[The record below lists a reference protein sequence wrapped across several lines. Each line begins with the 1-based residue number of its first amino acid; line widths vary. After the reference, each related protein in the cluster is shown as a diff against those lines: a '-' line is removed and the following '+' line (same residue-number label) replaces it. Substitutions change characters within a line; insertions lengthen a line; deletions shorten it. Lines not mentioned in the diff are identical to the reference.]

1 MTILISA
8 PRECPNA
15 CSRPVGQ
22 KFNRVSSRKW
32 RQAFLTG
39 GSIGAM
45 MLGATTA
52 ATAQTWDGSSSND
65 WNDGQN
71 WTSNAPPSGT
81 VGVTIN
87 TPSAS
92 IVLGVNGAA
101 TGRTTGL
108 IMNSASGSLTVQ
120 NGSVL
125 NSTGGVVSSSAGRVN
140 TISVTGEGSQW
151 LIGGALNV
159 GGTGS
164 ATLNILDGGLVSAQ
178 GVVRLGF
185 NATGIGVINITGG
198 GTLETTSLTKGTG
211 SGQVNFDDA
220 TLRALAS
227 NPSFLGTLT
236 VSELTITAGG
246 LTVDTNGFSIGAP
259 GFSGTGSL
267 TTTGT
272 GTLTL
277 TDASTYSGDTII
289 GSGSTLA
296 LSGAGA
302 VASNRVVADGTFDV
316 SAMAAAGI
324 AIPRLEGVG
333 TMALGGKAL
342 TVGQIAPGGV
352 GFGTLT
358 IDGNYVGTGTLLE
371 IQSNLAGDGAATD
384 LLVITGNSTGTTNV
398 AVTKVGGSSG
408 ATVNGIKIVDV
419 GGASAG
425 TFTLLGDMVVDG
437 EQAVAGGAYLYGLYQ
452 GTPTS
457 DDGDWYLRSLVN
469 PSDPGT
475 PIFQPAAPVVEA
487 YIAAALQSFNEMDT
501 LRQRLGNGWR
511 SEGSAQS
518 RGLWGR
524 IEGKHAVNAPGS
536 STTGA
541 THTVDTLQLQGGVDG
556 VILQPGDGTV
566 VGGVNMQIGSISADI
581 GSASGSGKVA
591 GTAVGLGGGLTWFA
605 DSGLYLD
612 AQGKLTWFDTSLYSN
627 TLGRSIVSGNDGF
640 GYAFSLEGGR
650 QFAIDDKWSVTPQ
663 AQLSYSHVGFTDF
676 QDPFGNTV
684 RLDRGDSLVGR
695 LGISADYKADWK
707 DTNGQ
712 AGSTHFYSVASASY
726 EFLEGTSTLIGG
738 DSVSSKN
745 DPLWGGIGIG
755 GSLNWADDKVSLF
768 GEADFVTSLNNFGNS
783 YSLGVTAGIKGKF

>member
-8 PRECPNA
+8 TRARQNA
-15 CSRPVGQ
+15 CSGLVRQ
-22 KFNRVSSRKW
+22 KFTRVISRKW
-32 RQAFLTG
+32 RQAFLAG
-39 GSIGAM
+39 GSIAAM

-52 ATAQTWDGSSSND
+52 ATAQIWDGSSSND

-71 WTSNAPPSGT
+71 WTSNAPPSGS

-92 IVLGVNGAA
+92 IVLGVNGPA

-140 TISVTGEGSQW
+140 TITVTGEGSRW

-159 GGTGS
+159 GGMGS
-164 ATLNILDGGLVSAQ
+164 ATLNVLDGGLVSAQ
-178 GVVRLGF
+178 SVVRLGF
-185 NATGIGVINITGG
+185 NATGIGVINIAGG
-198 GTLETTSLTKGTG
+198 GTLETTSLTKGAG
-211 SGQVNFDDA
+211 SAQVNFDDA

-227 NPSFLGTLT
+227 NPTFIDTLT
-236 VSELTITAGG
+236 VSELIIAGGG
-246 LTVDTNGFSIGAP
+246 LTVDTNGFSIGGP

-267 TTTGT
+267 TTAGT

-277 TDASTYSGDTII
+277 TDVSTYSGDTII

-296 LSGAGA
+296 LSGVGA
-302 VASNRVVADGTFDV
+302 IASNRVVTDGTFDV

-333 TMALGGKAL
+333 TVALGGKAL
-342 TVGQIAPGGV
+342 TLGQIAPGGA
-352 GFGTLT
+352 GLGTLT
-358 IDGNYVGTGTLLE
+358 IDGDYAGTGTLLE

-398 AVTKVGGSSG
+398 AVTRVGGSSG
-408 ATVNGIKIVDV
+408 PTVNGIKIVDV
-419 GGASAG
+419 GGASTG
-425 TFTLLGDMVVDG
+425 TFTLRGDMAVDG
-437 EQAVAGGAYLYGLYQ
+437 QQVIAGGAYLYGLYQ

-457 DDGDWYLRSLVN
+457 ADGDWYLRSLVDPAN
-469 PSDPGT
+469 PDA
-475 PIFQPAAPVVEA
+475 PIFQPAAPVIEA

-501 LRQRLGNGWR
+501 LQQRLGSRWR
-511 SEGSAQS
+511 SEDGARG

-524 IEGKHAVNAPGS
+524 IESKHTVNAPE
-536 STTGA
+536 STTGSSY
-541 THTVDTLQLQGGVDG
+541 TVDTLQLQGGVDG
-556 VILQPGDGTV
+556 VIQQSDDGV
-566 VGGVNMQIGSISADI
+566 IIGGVNLQIGNISADV
-581 GSASGSGKVA
+581 GSAAGNGKVS
-591 GTAVGLGGGLTWFA
+591 GTAVGFGGGLTWFG
-605 DSGLYLD
+605 DTGLYLD

-627 TLGRSIVSGNDGF
+627 TLDRSIVAGNDGF
-640 GYAFSLEGGR
+640 GYAFSLEGGQ

-663 AQLSYSHVGFTDF
+663 AQLSYSRVSFTDF
-676 QDPFGNTV
+676 LDPFGNTV
-684 RLDRGDSLVGR
+684 QLDRGASLAGR
-695 LGISADYKADWK
+695 LGVSADYKADWQ

-712 AGSTHFYSVASASY
+712 AGSTHLYGVTNVSY
-726 EFLEGTSTLIGG
+726 EFLGGTSTLIAG

-745 DPLWGGIGIG
+745 DPFWGGVGIG
-755 GSLNWADDKVSLF
+755 GSLNWADDRFSLF
-768 GEADFVTSLNNFGNS
+768 GEANFASSLESFGKS
-783 YSLGVTAGIKGKF
+783 YSLGATAGIKGKF